1 MLLIPS
7 FVIPLTV
14 DIQNRPTVPHNW
26 VIWYVC
32 VPSLK
37 PTIKVASNS
46 PNPLF
51 LCLLDEYIRF
61 IAGRRICRG
70 QRETGDGRR
79 RDGRGGCV
87 AFADVQ
93 CAPAHNIPRHESIPC
108 ISDMHDIS
116 IPTWLADPQI
126 QGLSNDAR

>member
-37 PTIKVASNS
+37 PRIKVASNS

-70 QRETGDGRR
+70 QRETGDADTGEEVAWHLPMCSVHLHIISHAMNPSHAFRICTTFQFQ
-79 RDGRGGCV
+79 RGL
-87 AFADVQ
+87 Q
-93 CAPAHNIPRHESIPC
+93 IPKSRGFRTTRAE
-108 ISDMHDIS
+108 
-116 IPTWLADPQI
+116 T
-126 QGLSNDAR
+126 